1 VIEHAIKVHLEE
13 LRAAQEARKDRLAA
27 AREKE
32 RKLRAVNGYGA
43 FKGPGTVKRARAS
56 KAVTGDAAEK
66 GDQADQGDD
75 QFLPEDKED
84 NGQDEGMY
92 LSAEVREL
100 MAK

>member
-1 VIEHAIKVHLEE
+1 VIEHAIKGHLEE
-13 LRAAQEARKDRLAA
+13 LRAAQGDRKDRLAA

-43 FKGPGTVKRARAS
+43 FKGPGTVKRARAI
-56 KAVTGDAAEK
+56 KAGMGDGAEQ
-66 GDQADQGDD
+66 GDQADQGDE